1 MSNELLLYFI
11 SGHFACALIM
21 MTIILHLIIL
31 ILKYKVLS
39 KRYIDMPSLIL
50 ISSSFISFIWL
61 IHFTNWFI
69 LLSSFWFQVQ
79 LPKLD
84 SRVSKKLSL
93 EHFFLIVTWKKKGVC
108 VCVCVCL
115 MVVCMMGWWGC
126 NAWKRCI
133 AFVHRSIGMFTLTSL
148 KTDAKLSTENVSL
161 CDIRLALLYLKK
173 LFSFFVR

>member
-108 VCVCVCL
+108 MCVC
-115 MVVCMMGWWGC
+115 MYGWV
-126 NAWKRCI
+126 NALDQ
-133 AFVHRSIGMFTLTSL
+133 STLQ
-148 KTDAKLSTENVSL
+148 STTTTTAL
-161 CDIRLALLYLKK
+161 CFDYGLA
-173 LFSFFVR
+173 